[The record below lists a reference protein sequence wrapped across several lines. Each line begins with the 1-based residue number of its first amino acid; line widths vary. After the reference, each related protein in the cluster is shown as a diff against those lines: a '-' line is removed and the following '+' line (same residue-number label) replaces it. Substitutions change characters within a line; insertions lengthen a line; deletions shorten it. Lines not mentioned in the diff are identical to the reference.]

1 MASKQTLSEELLQAS
16 ENGETE
22 RVVTLLRGGADP
34 NYKDVFKETPLHHAS
49 RWGHL
54 EVVQQLLYNHG
65 DVNATDR
72 FGWTPLHDAC
82 RYVLH

>member
-34 NYKDVFKETPLHHAS
+34 NYKGGWMEGTALHYAS
-49 RWGHL
+49 W
-54 EVVQQLLYNHG
+54 
-65 DVNATDR
+65 
-72 FGWTPLHDAC
+72 
-82 RYVLH
+82 